1 MITAEGKCD
10 SKCSTCNIVQQAY
23 CKLVQFRT
31 EEDTKMS
38 ERLERIE
45 EAISALD
52 KRLNAELIIAQWGD
66 GAVKVS
72 ENLTLNNI

>member
-10 SKCSTCNIVQQAY
+10 SKCNTCNIVQQAY

-31 EEDTKMS
+31 EEDAKMS
-38 ERLERIE
+38 ERLVKIE
-45 EAISALD
+45 EALTSLD
-52 KRLNAELIIAQWGD
+52 KRLNAELIIAQGGD

-72 ENLTLNNI
+72 ENLTSNNI